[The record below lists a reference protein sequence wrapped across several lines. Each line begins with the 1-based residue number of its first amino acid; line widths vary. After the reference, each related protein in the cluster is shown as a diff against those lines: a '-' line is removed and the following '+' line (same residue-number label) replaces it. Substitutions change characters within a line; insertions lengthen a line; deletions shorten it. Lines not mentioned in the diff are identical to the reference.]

1 MNTNVSLRN
10 DTSLKKHIVTMRGA
24 LSRFCRVYRPMTI
37 PQNSTATMPDRFAD
51 SAMVYAKYGKRSTS
65 AESTTQPSSQ
75 SPVIEMCLCSI
86 AEHAPTI
93 PPISSDAMNTP
104 KNATSVVTAS
114 SENATSAAT
123 VALSVDVTSPSV
135 ELISP
140 SALSAIAPAAD
151 WCLPSIAEVI
161 PFFAYPLLSNAKS
174 ASNNTM
180 EMASF
185 SNDSPSTTA
194 CRSGSRP
201 MSAKML
207 SVVTGSVLLM
217 SDANSIAS
225 RSVNGNENPY
235 EPMRYM
241 MNPTTRVD
249 VNVPRNANTEMA
261 SKFLNSVSGFRVY
274 PDSKITGGSN
284 TRKKNSVSNMIH
296 STKLVMRCDCCVL
309 SWYIGSLRTY
319 DTTKPTITPSRS
331 AAPLWC
337 SHWML

>member
-1 MNTNVSLRN
+1 M
-10 DTSLKKHIVTMRGA
+10 
-24 LSRFCRVYRPMTI
+24 
-37 PQNSTATMPDRFAD
+37 
-51 SAMVYAKYGKRSTS
+51 
-65 AESTTQPSSQ
+65 
-75 SPVIEMCLCSI
+75 
-86 AEHAPTI
+86 
-93 PPISSDAMNTP
+93 
-104 KNATSVVTAS
+104 
-114 SENATSAAT
+114 
-123 VALSVDVTSPSV
+123 
-135 ELISP
+135 
-140 SALSAIAPAAD
+140 
-151 WCLPSIAEVI
+151 
-161 PFFAYPLLSNAKS
+161 SNAKS
-174 ASNNTM
+174 ASNSTM

-185 SNDSPSTTA
+185 SSDSPSTTA

-225 RSVNGNENPY
+225 RSVNGNENLY
-235 EPMRYM
+235 MPMRYM
-241 MNPTTRVD
+241 MKPTTRVD

-284 TRKKNSVSNMIH
+284 TKKKNSVSNMIH

-319 DTTKPTITPSRS
+319 DTTNPTITPSKS